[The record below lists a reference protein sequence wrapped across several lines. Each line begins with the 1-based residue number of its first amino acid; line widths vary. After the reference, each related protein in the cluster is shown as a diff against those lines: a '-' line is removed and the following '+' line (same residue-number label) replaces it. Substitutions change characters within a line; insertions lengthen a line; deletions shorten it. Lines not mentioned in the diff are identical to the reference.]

1 MANTGCNHLRVANAV
16 K

>member
-1 MANTGCNHLRVANAV
+1 MANTRYNHLRVANAV